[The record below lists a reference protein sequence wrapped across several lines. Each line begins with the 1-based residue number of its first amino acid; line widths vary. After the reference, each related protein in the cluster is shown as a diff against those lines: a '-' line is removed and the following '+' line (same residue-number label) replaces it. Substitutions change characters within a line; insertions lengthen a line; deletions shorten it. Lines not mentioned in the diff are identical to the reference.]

1 MPDAVM
7 IFAAGFGTRMGGLT
21 KDRPKPLIEVGGQT
35 LLDRTLELCAEVPR
49 RVVNT
54 HYLAAMIRDHLTDQ
68 DVTVIE
74 ETPEIL
80 DTGGGLRNALPILGP
95 NPVYTMNSDAVFAG
109 PNPLALLGDAWESDR
124 MDALLLCV
132 PLERAIGRKG
142 DGDFTLAE
150 DGRLQ
155 RGGNRLYTG
164 VQILKTD
171 QLAGFPDHVFSL
183 NRLWTEMASRG
194 RLFGLDYPGR
204 WADVGHPGGIA
215 LAEEMLGT

>member
-54 HYLAAMIRDHLTDQ
+54 HYLAAMIRDHLTDR

-74 ETPEIL
+74 ESPEIL
-80 DTGGGLRNALPILGP
+80 DTGGGLRNALPVLGP

-109 PNPLALLGDAWESDR
+109 PNPLALLGDAWESDH

-142 DGDFTLAE
+142 DGDFRLAE
-150 DGRLQ
+150 DGHLQ
-155 RGGNRLYTG
+155 RGGNRVYTG

-171 QLAGFPDHVFSL
+171 QLASFPDHVFSL

-215 LAEEMLGT
+215 LAEEMLAT